1 MTDHTKSYPKRP
13 MSHVIGEQAV
23 SIFLSAC
30 PPEWI
35 KMPIQP
41 DYGLDL
47 RIEISEEDNVT
58 GEEFFV
64 QVKGRKNEKKTMTI
78 VPYWKSL
85 MGLLITG

>member
-1 MTDHTKSYPKRP
+1 

-47 RIEISEEDNVT
+47 RIEIAKENKVT

-64 QVKGRKNEKKTMTI
+64 QVKGRKNVKRIIWGRIIWGQT
-78 VPYWKSL
+78 
-85 MGLLITG
+85 LIIIIKLG